1 MGDIYD
7 KSRSDDF
14 KPFFEQQLAFQQGK
28 NIYEL
33 SSGKIKVSHNTHVI
47 AKGNCGGVPLTINND
62 RNQVYVDQTDTHTLI
77 VGPTGSKKTRL
88 VAMPSVVILGNAGE
102 SMVISDPK
110 AEIYRK
116 TAEMLQEKEY
126 EVITI
131 NLRNPSFSSRWNPL
145 KIPYQFYQSG
155 DLDHACEFAN
165 DIAQNMIPITSKD
178 SFWENSAASL
188 LFGLILLL
196 FKICKEKN
204 YSELYVTFSNVLGLR
219 NEMFRGDDR
228 HIRNSWLW
236 SFAKEEDI
244 IASSLIGTVETAKD
258 TRGGILSTFD
268 QNMRNIAIQPGILEL
283 LGRDEIDFD
292 SFRDRKMA
300 IYLIV
305 PDEKTNYHK
314 LVSLFIKQSYEYL
327 IYLAQKNTDRNGIET
342 GFLPIR
348 INYILDEFSSLPTVK
363 DFPAMITA
371 ARSRNIRFYLFIQ
384 SKHQLMQRYEE
395 ETETI
400 LANCTNWIFLTT
412 RELELLKDISE
423 LCGTKKQKPIL
434 SVALLQRLSKE
445 EGEILILS
453 GRKKPFITFL
463 LDIECYIANKE
474 YALPMKKNQPIVLPK
489 IMLRQLKKPLE
500 DLQIPME
507 KTFLGNEDI
516 DRMIMDIDKR
526 LKELDKQE
534 EHDKKKKEGE
544 Q

>member
-1 MGDIYD
+1 MGILYD
-7 KSRSDDF
+7 KSHSDDF
-14 KPFFEQQLAFQQGK
+14 KLFFEQKSYFQNGK
-28 NIYEL
+28 NAYEL
-33 SSGKIKVSHNTHVI
+33 MSGKIIVSHNTHVI
-47 AKGNCGGVPLTINND
+47 VNGNRGGVPLTFNND
-62 RNQVYVDQTDTHTLI
+62 SNQVYVDQTDTHTLV

-116 TAEMLQEKEY
+116 TAGMLQKKGY
-126 EVITI
+126 NMITI
-131 NLRNPSFSSRWNPL
+131 NLRNPAFSSRWNPL
-145 KIPYQFYQSG
+145 KIPYRFYQSG

-165 DIAQNMIPITSKD
+165 DIAQNMIPIISKD
-178 SFWENSAASL
+178 TFWESSAASL

-196 FKICKEKN
+196 FKICKEKG
-204 YSELYVTFSNVLGLR
+204 YSELYVTFSNVLRIR
-219 NEMFRGDDR
+219 NEMFRGDER

-236 SFAKEEDI
+236 NYAKEDDI
-244 IASSLIGTVETAKD
+244 IASSLIGTVETARD

-268 QNMRNIAIQPGILEL
+268 QNMRNIAIQPSILEL

-292 SFRDRKMA
+292 SFQDRKTVV
-300 IYLIV
+300 YLIV

-327 IYLAQKNTDRNGIET
+327 IYLAQKNINEDGIET
-342 GFLPIR
+342 GYLSIR
-348 INYILDEFSSLPTVK
+348 MNYILDEFSSLPTVK

-371 ARSRNIRFYLFIQ
+371 ARSRNIRFCLFIQ
-384 SKHQLMQRYEE
+384 SKHQLVQRYKE

-400 LANCTNWIFLTT
+400 LTNCANWIFLTT
-412 RELELLKDISE
+412 RELELLKEISE

-463 LDIECYIANKE
+463 PDIDHYFGNKQFTIP
-474 YALPMKKNQPIVLPK
+474 LKRNQPIVLPK
-489 IMLRQLKKPLE
+489 IDLPQSMVPSKDAQISEGKPILSN
-500 DLQIPME
+500 
-507 KTFLGNEDI
+507 TDI
-516 DRMIMDIDKR
+516 DRMIKEIDRK
-526 LKELDKQE
+526 LEELDKLE
-534 EHDKKKKEGE
+534 EQDEKKGDGE
-544 Q
+544 